1 MSDDSKRMD
10 ELIDALEGLDV
21 DGPSLGGPYVGVMHN
36 DVTRAIVSEGTRIIP
51 SLIRR
56 LATARLNPAIYIVFC
71 LRELRAKSAEQAVR
85 ELADSDRFKNTRR
98 DLTLDMQI
106 QFFLRDL
113 VDW

>member
-1 MSDDSKRMD
+1 MSDDSRQID
-10 ELIDALEGLDV
+10 ELIDRLKGLDLE
-21 DGPSLGGPYVGVMHN
+21 GPSLGGPYVGVMHN
-36 DVTRAIVSEGTRIIP
+36 DVTKAILAEGERIIP

-56 LATARLNPAIYIVFC
+56 LGTAGLNEAIYIVFC

-85 ELADSDRFKNTRR
+85 GLADPDRFKNTKR